1 MATRFLQETS
11 MSNATRPDLTAAV
24 PLYVPLNRQVGNQG
38 GNWSPEAEWENYPAD
53 TKAFSLDVEY
63 PDSPGGMLD

>member
-1 MATRFLQETS
+1 
-11 MSNATRPDLTAAV
+11 MSNATRPDLTV
-24 PLYVPLNRQVGNQG
+24 TTPLPAPLPRQG
-38 GNWSPEAEWENYPAD
+38 GNWSPEREWENYPAD

>member
-1 MATRFLQETS
+1 
-11 MSNATRPDLTAAV
+11 MSNATRPDLIVPPPIPV
-24 PLYVPLNRQVGNQG
+24 PLPRQGVLQG